1 MQQRIPTLSL
11 IGCGGCGCNILKKV
25 YAKLDDNI
33 KASISTMVIDTAKSN
48 FDGLSEDCKI
58 HSIGELGSGR
68 DRKKNAAS
76 IRLYF
81 DRNPE
86 LGKNVSD
93 ISIIISSFGGGS
105 GSNISPILTEHIMR
119 RDSGK
124 AVVIV
129 GVLDTSSERDTIN
142 SITTLKTFEK
152 FAKENGI
159 AIPMLLFSNTMVI
172 NGKKAGKFGV
182 DQSASTRIQ
191 QLINL
196 LVGEGISELDW
207 ADRMAYLRP
216 TDSGCDS
223 GLCSISIAAS
233 SLDDIQD
240 DLPGEMLIRIDTDTI
255 VQGVLVVNE
264 SGLVP
269 DIMSNVSYVGVS
281 NKRYVSVMV
290 EGVPPQLTQDL
301 ANMADKFKHA
311 VKMKSTMTTDLD
323 KFGEEDKT
331 GLIL

>member
-25 YAKLDDNI
+25 YAKLDEEMRSRVSWM
-33 KASISTMVIDTAKSN
+33 AIDTAKSN
-48 FDGLSEDCKI
+48 FAGLSEDCKI
-58 HSIGELGSGR
+58 YSIGELGSGR
-68 DRKKNAAS
+68 DRKKNASS
-76 IRLYF
+76 IRLFF
-81 DRNPE
+81 DRNPDI
-86 LGKNVSD
+86 GKNASD

-124 AVVIV
+124 AIIIV
-129 GVLDTSSERDTIN
+129 GVVDTSSERDTIN
-142 SITTLKTFEK
+142 SITTMKTFEK
-152 FAKENGI
+152 IAKEQEI

-172 NGKKAGKFGV
+172 NKIKAGKIGV
-182 DQSASTRIQ
+182 DQSATTRITQ
-191 QLINL
+191 FINL
-196 LVGEGISELDW
+196 LIGDGISELDW

-216 TDSGCDS
+216 ADSGCEHN
-223 GLCSISIAAS
+223 LCSISVAAS
-233 SLDDIQD
+233 SFDDIQD
-240 DLPGEMLIRIDTDTI
+240 DLPGEMPIRIDNDTI

-264 SGLVP
+264 TGIVP

-281 NKRYVSVMV
+281 NNRYVSVMV

-301 ANMADKFKHA
+301 ANMADKFSHA
-311 VKMKSTMTTDLD
+311 VKMKSTMSTDLS